1 MSNSYLNIVDISKI
15 PENLPNHPYSFP
27 LDPFQKHAVCAIA
40 KDEHVLVC
48 AKTGS
53 GKTLV
58 GEYQI
63 YHSLAKGK
71 RVFYTTPIKS
81 LSNQK
86 FYDLK
91 HQFSDATVGI
101 MTGDI
106 KFCPDAQIVIM
117 TTEILRNLLYK
128 KGTSTEHLGLT
139 ATISMEDVD
148 AIIFDECH
156 YINDKDRGK
165 VWEET
170 MILLPNHINM
180 VMLSATLDRPEYLA
194 GWLGTLKQRM
204 VHLIV
209 TDYRIVPL
217 THYVLEQ
224 KEAEDE
230 YKMVTIMDPKEVY
243 YESAY
248 QKWIGNTHAKQREA
262 DRYARNVA
270 ESRNGD
276 ATDLGP
282 KVTVSGFVH
291 HMNRVVAMLQKEEL
305 LPALF
310 FVLSRKQCEQ
320 YADKVE
326 HTLLDSS
333 DIAAVKHI
341 ISFHLH
347 RHMKDLETVPQ
358 YHQIYKLLTRGIAF
372 HHSGL
377 LPILKEI
384 VEILFSKGF
393 VKLMFC
399 TETFAVGLNMP
410 TKTVLFAGLK
420 KFDETLGGMRLL
432 RHDEYIQMAGRAG
445 RRGKDDKGVVIYM
458 PDREAATPGEI
469 YTMMK
474 GARPPIHSRMD
485 FHYDFILKSI
495 QSSGSTGT
503 DIQSSGSKGADI
515 QSSGSKGADIQSSG
529 SKGTDIQSSGSTG
542 TDIQSSA
549 SNSAD
554 QPKWLQ
560 IMENSYWFEQR
571 KKELDPIRKKLSE
584 CNKRINSLQIGEPYL
599 TEITKRL
606 EIEQKMKTAVN
617 APKKEL
623 QKQLDTLKNR
633 QLGPKWNQALLDV
646 QALHK
651 LTKERDEVER
661 ELSIL
666 EDHRHYIQPFV
677 EFLYQ
682 TGYIAHNDIM
692 RLTQAD
698 LTLKGV
704 LATEVNEGHPILM
717 TEMYTRGWCHHL
729 SGEELV
735 CFLSC
740 FQESKEK
747 EVHRQLDVSANLLL
761 VLQQLQYLADESMA
775 LEHGATLENYWNIST
790 EMMEPMKRW
799 MGNQETQPDHA
810 SQICA
815 KYELF
820 EGNFIRSIMKISNM
834 LNEWLSMATYCQHT
848 DQIEKILEVQGRLIR
863 DLVVS
868 DSLYLRL

>member
-1 MSNSYLNIVDISKI
+1 MSFLTVVDISKTPEQI
-15 PENLPNHPYSFP
+15 PAHPYSFP
-27 LDPFQKHAVCAIA
+27 LDPFQKHALCGIA

-91 HQFSDATVGI
+91 HQFTDATVGI

-128 KGTSTEHLGLT
+128 KGTTTEHLGLT
-139 ATISMEDVD
+139 ATISMDDVD
-148 AIIFDECH
+148 AVIFDECH

-224 KEAEDE
+224 KEEE
-230 YKMVTIMDPKEVY
+230 YKMITIMDAKEVY

-262 DRYARNVA
+262 DRYARNIA
-270 ESRNGD
+270 ESK
-276 ATDLGP
+276 ADLGP
-282 KVTVSGFVH
+282 KVSVSGFVH
-291 HMNRVVAMLQKEEL
+291 HMNRVVEMLQKEEL

-347 RHMKDLETVPQ
+347 RHMKDLQTVPQ

-384 VEILFSKGF
+384 TEILFSKGY

-420 KFDETLGGMRLL
+420 KFDETLCGMRML

-458 PDREAATPGEI
+458 PDREAATPSEM

-474 GARPPIHSRMD
+474 GARPPINSRMD

-495 QSSGSTGT
+495 QSSGSKGPDVQSSGSKCPDVQSSGSKCP
-503 DIQSSGSKGADI
+503 DIQSSGSKCPDI
-515 QSSGSKGADIQSSG
+515 QSSGSN
-529 SKGTDIQSSGSTG
+529 T
-542 TDIQSSA
+542 A
-549 SNSAD
+549 SNSEM
-554 QPKWLQ
+554 PKWLQ

-571 KKELDPIRKKLSE
+571 KKELEPIKKNLAD
-584 CNKRINSLQIGEPYL
+584 CNKQIKSLQVGEPYL
-599 TEITKRL
+599 SEIMKRL
-606 EIEQKMKTAVN
+606 DIEQKMKTSVN
-617 APKKEL
+617 ASKKEL
-623 QKQLDTLKNR
+623 QKQLDSVKNR

-646 QALHK
+646 QTLNK
-651 LTKERDEVER
+651 LTKEREEVER
-661 ELSIL
+661 ELCIL
-666 EDHRHYIQPFV
+666 QDHRQYIQPFV
-677 EFLYQ
+677 DFLYQ
-682 TGYIAHNDIM
+682 AGYIFHNDIM
-692 RLTQAD
+692 KLTQAD
-698 LTLKGV
+698 LTIKGV
-704 LATEVNEGHPILM
+704 LATEVNEGHSILM

-729 SGEELV
+729 SGEDLV

-747 EVHRQLDVSANLLL
+747 DVHRQLDVSSNLLL

-775 LEHGATLENYWNIST
+775 LEKGATLENYWNFST
-790 EMMEPMKRW
+790 EMMEPMKLW
-799 MGNQETQPDHA
+799 MGTIFSADNAEETQPEHA
-810 SQICA
+810 SAICA

-834 LNEWLSMATYCQHT
+834 LNEWLSMAIYCQHT
-848 DQIEKILEVQGRLIR
+848 DQIEKILAVQQRLIR